1 MVVNY
6 SVNGSKFVSEK
17 PRTWS
22 AKQLANTGSASNGD
36 LAPDGKRFA
45 VLMPAESPG
54 PLENRSH
61 IKLVTNYFAEVRRR
75 LGEQTK

>member
-1 MVVNY
+1 M
-6 SVNGSKFVSEK
+6 
-17 PRTWS
+17 
-22 AKQLANTGSASNGD
+22 Q
-36 LAPDGKRFA
+36 
-45 VLMPAESPG
+45 AESSE